1 MHPVL
6 CHLNRYLTAAPGISH
21 VPTAVF
27 GGNRYRLYH
36 RDLCHYHLLC
46 RFYHRKTGRK
56 PQVPVG
62 TSCRKHLLYHP
73 VDSVHGD
80 ENARRSVYHA
90 HADRA
95 CTLCRRRHVRR
106 YVKLSQI
113 LYAWCDIPRKW
124 IFLNGYCILTNSKG
138 QPEIPHIQRKILLP
152 FSFFITVQY
161 LFL

>member
-21 VPTAVF
+21 VPAAVF

-80 ENARRSVYHA
+80 ENAGRSVHHA

-95 CTLCRRRHVRR
+95 CTLCRRWHVGRD
-106 YVKLSQI
+106 VKLSQPFMPG
-113 LYAWCDIPRKW
+113 ASFRE
-124 IFLNGYCILTNSKG
+124 NGSFCYLTNSKE
-138 QPEIPHIQRKILLP
+138 QPEIPQIQRKILLP
-152 FSFFITVQY
+152 FC
-161 LFL
+161 LFLN